1 VDRKVFYRGSWM
13 LSIAFSYLF
22 RLLTRGENL
31 ELNCITMHSHTDSEY
46 RILAF
51 AGMLADIFLSMV
63 ASSAIYSKS
72 FRWFRMVLVLLHY
85 HPVGIDFHSCFM
97 SVEVYIF
104 TSSGNRSME
113 VYA

>member
-1 VDRKVFYRGSWM
+1 M
-13 LSIAFSYLF
+13 LFIAFSYLF
-22 RLLTRGENL
+22 RLLTRGEDL
-31 ELNCITMHSHTDSEY
+31 ELNCITMHSHTGSEY

-63 ASSAIYSKS
+63 APSAIYRKS
-72 FRWFRMVLVLLHY
+72 FGLVSHSSCTSTVPPCWNRLSLLCHVNRGL
-85 HPVGIDFHSCFM
+85 H
-97 SVEVYIF
+97 F